1 MSQIPQNRSCWHGPW
16 KRKKKEYGFTYAES
30 FALLKVGISLFLIN
44 AFMKTC
50 GGAVLSVIPET
61 LNLDQN
67 TCFFPSLLQTRS
79 ACRAQNRLKRLKYTS
94 DLR

>member
-30 FALLKVGISLFLIN
+30 FALLKVGTSLFLIN

-50 GGAVLSVIPET
+50 GGAVLNVIPES

-67 TCFFPSLLQTRS
+67 TCFF
-79 ACRAQNRLKRLKYTS
+79 
-94 DLR
+94 LRYYKPDPLVEHKTDSNG